1 MLSQTQLSWAHT
13 MLQECVGWLT
23 GMYVVIICDADMFA
37 CITYKL
43 IKHHDEQLEK
53 WQKASD
59 GI

>member
-1 MLSQTQLSWAHT
+1 